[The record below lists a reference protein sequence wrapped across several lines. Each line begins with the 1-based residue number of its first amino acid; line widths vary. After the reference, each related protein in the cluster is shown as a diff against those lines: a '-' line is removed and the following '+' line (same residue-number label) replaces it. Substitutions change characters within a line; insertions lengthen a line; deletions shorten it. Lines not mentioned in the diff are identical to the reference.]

1 MRGVFGLSSESYNAT
16 MKKATLPP
24 VASVGVRE
32 LKNGL
37 SAHLE
42 LVKAGQ
48 EFTVTDRGR
57 PVARLIPVSA
67 ATDVVSELIAAGLVQ
82 PPMAAR
88 RLPAKHVVVDGKDLD
103 AAIAAERR

>member
-1 MRGVFGLSSESYNAT
+1 

-24 VASVGVRE
+24 VTSVGVRE

-48 EFTVTDRGR
+48 QFTVTDRGR

-67 ATDVVSELIAAGLVQ
+67 ATDVLSELIAVGLVLS
-82 PPMAAR
+82 PTAAR
-88 RLPAKHVVVDGKDLD
+88 SLPAKRVVVDGTVLD

>member
-48 EFTVTDRGR
+48 QFTVTDRGR

-67 ATDVVSELIAAGLVQ
+67 ATDVLSELIAAGLVH
-82 PPMAAR
+82 PPTAPR
-88 RLPAKHVVVDGKDLD
+88 SLPAKRVVVDGKVLD